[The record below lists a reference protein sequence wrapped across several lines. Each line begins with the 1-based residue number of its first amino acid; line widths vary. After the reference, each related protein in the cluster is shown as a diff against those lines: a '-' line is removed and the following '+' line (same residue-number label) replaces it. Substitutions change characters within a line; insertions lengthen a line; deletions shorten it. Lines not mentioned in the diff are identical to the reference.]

1 MARFS
6 AETVRLA
13 KQELD
18 ESLARISRPHSLWGR
33 CASACFTRSVGC
45 DAGILPYCKELP
57 GDMAEYSSADAAQS
71 RQACFAVCC
80 P

>member
-18 ESLARISRPHSLWGR
+18 ESLEDNTPHSLWGR
-33 CASACFTRSVGC
+33 CASACFARSFGRG
-45 DAGILPYCKELP
+45 AGILPYCKELP

-71 RQACFAVCC
+71 CQACFAVCC

>member
-18 ESLARISRPHSLWGR
+18 ESLEDNTPQSLWGR
-33 CASACFTRSVGC
+33 CASEWFARSFGC

-57 GDMAEYSSADAAQS
+57 GDMAEYSSADATQS

-80 P
+80 S